1 MQPETNIR
9 KTGKTE
15 SFRTPTAQDNM
26 LYIILCF
33 SHISIGFL
41 YFIVYTY
48 FLFGG
53 MNNFGQKNIVDSC
66 LFVRGVI

>member
-15 SFRTPTAQDNM
+15 SIRTPAAQDNM
-26 LYIILCF
+26 FYIILCF

-48 FLFGG
+48 F
-53 MNNFGQKNIVDSC
+53 
-66 LFVRGVI
+66 FVLPNE